1 MNIREISDVFKDTAG
16 DIEALKSY
24 NFGWASDRT
33 RSTNTEDYQELN
45 EFPRVFFSVP
55 TIIGSDQTRKQDTY
69 QVTLFFDDLLGYD
82 NNGDPD
88 LTLQLDK
95 WAALQQYAT
104 AFIQR
109 LNLIKQ
115 SILPNYLFIPEPPQ
129 FTFDSFVGIQRL
141 VTVQVN
147 FNLVVP
153 TNCEVTVKRIIEL
166 VGNAIA
172 TGTSQANI
180 FLSTSVSAF
189 VECKATATGFIV
201 TGQQN
206 IIEVDASVTA
216 FALASGDIVRVK
228 NVSATTI
235 ATATAQAEVQ
245 RAVNIIGELN
255 ASGQVSG
262 NVNLTLFVTG
272 SATSTATVDANLEVT
287 TQGVVEC
294 EANVTGTSVT
304 SGSLF
309 VIRTLEAQSVAEATS
324 QSQIILSK
332 LLSGVASGF
341 AVADGNIQ
349 RVISVDSSID
359 TTVTTSAEAQITR
372 VLNADAT
379 ATANTEANAQLTI
392 PVTAQATAIAESSA
406 DAQLTYSVNA
416 TATATA
422 ETTSEAQITRII
434 SAEATATAESSAEAN
449 FGITFN
455 AGIEAT
461 ANVVN
466 ADIFRAATMDASVTG
481 TANTISVLTLADNLA
496 ASVTGAATVTSA
508 TLDVN
513 NPLLLDLYPNAAVA
527 HSLRKLRTAYSG
539 YAIRVRRSNDNTEQ
553 DIGFDSN
560 NNLNESALTTFVGA
574 NNGFVVTWY
583 DQSGN
588 AKDATNATAANQPQ
602 IVSSGSVIKI
612 NNKPSLQFDGTNDTL
627 TIPNSTS
634 IFNFIHNGN
643 LATII
648 NVIKLSSSSDGGIC
662 GNNAGS
668 STTIGFNIDLVSSY
682 APYLFIS
689 RGVLGNWPVYSQYSQ
704 NSVGANQ
711 YLYYNEI
718 DADNGTAS
726 LRGKFYINN
735 GTPVNNSSTNPVTS
749 NNASY
754 DLQLGSIGNNATL
767 LNGNFQ
773 EFIIYNDLNTSNRT
787 PISTNIN
794 NYYAIY

>member
-24 NFGWASDRT
+24 NFGWASDRV
-33 RSTNTEDYQELN
+33 RQGNTEDFQELN
-45 EFPRVFFSVP
+45 SFPRVFFSVP
-55 TIIGSDQTRKQDTY
+55 TITASDQIRKQDTY

-82 NNGDPD
+82 NEGDAD
-88 LTLQLDK
+88 LTLQIDK
-95 WAALQQYAT
+95 WASLQQYAT

-115 SILPNYLFIPEPPQ
+115 SILPNYLFIPESPQ

-172 TGTSQANI
+172 TATTQGNI

-206 IIEVDASVTA
+206 IIEVDASLTA

-255 ASGQVSG
+255 ATGQISG
-262 NVNLTLFVTG
+262 NINLTLFATG
-272 SATSTATVDANLEVT
+272 SATGTANVSANLEVT
-287 TQGVVEC
+287 TQGIVEC
-294 EANVTGTSVT
+294 EANVTGTGVT
-304 SGSLF
+304 SGLLF

-341 AVADGNIQ
+341 AVADANINLGLKVDASIQGNATTQANIQ
-349 RVISVDSSID
+349 RVISLSSSID
-359 TTVTTSAEAQITR
+359 TSVTTSAEAQITR

-379 ATANTEANAQLTI
+379 ATANTEASAQLTI
-392 PVTAQATAIAESSA
+392 PVTAQATATAESSA
-406 DAQLTYSVNA
+406 DAKLTYSVNA

-434 SAEATATAESSAEAN
+434 SAEATATANSSAEAN

-455 AGIEAT
+455 AVIEAT

-466 ADIFRAATMDASVTG
+466 ADIFRSATMSAS
-481 TANTISVLTLADNLA
+481 I
-496 ASVTGAATVTSA
+496 TGAATVTNANLTNAPSVDADATAFFARVTTAGGTLSA
-508 TLDVN
+508 TEQSAINTLVVQMKTDGVWNKMSAIYPMVGASAAACRQNLKSASFTGTFTAGWTFSSNGATSNGTNAYFNTSFIPNTAYADEKSSIGVYTTSTGTGINWAAVGGGGAGDYYEWRSSNFVN
-513 NPLLLDLYPNAAVA
+513 LGATAGIAATMQVNGFSVLSRLNTSTITYNKNGAAAQTISQAFVGKALNNLELGGYAQATFQPNAA
-527 HSLRKLRTAYSG
+527 
-539 YAIRVRRSNDNTEQ
+539 
-553 DIGFDSN
+553 
-560 NNLNESALTTFVGA
+560 
-574 NNGFVVTWY
+574 
-583 DQSGN
+583 
-588 AKDATNATAANQPQ
+588 
-602 IVSSGSVIKI
+602 
-612 NNKPSLQFDGTNDTL
+612 
-627 TIPNSTS
+627 
-634 IFNFIHNGN
+634 IF
-643 LATII
+643 
-648 NVIKLSSSSDGGIC
+648 
-662 GNNAGS
+662 
-668 STTIGFNIDLVSSY
+668 
-682 APYLFIS
+682 
-689 RGVLGNWPVYSQYSQ
+689 
-704 NSVGANQ
+704 
-711 YLYYNEI
+711 
-718 DADNGTAS
+718 
-726 LRGKFYINN
+726 KF
-735 GTPVNNSSTNPVTS
+735 
-749 NNASY
+749 AFM
-754 DLQLGSIGNNATL
+754 ATL
-767 LNGNFQ
+767 LTTTEADNLYTAVQTFQ
-773 EFIIYNDLNTSNRT
+773 TSLSRQL
-787 PISTNIN
+787 
-794 NYYAIY
+794 

>member
-24 NFGWASDRT
+24 NFGWASDRV
-33 RSTNTEDYQELN
+33 RQGNTEDFQELN
-45 EFPRVFFSVP
+45 AFPRVFFSVP
-55 TIIGSDQTRKQDTY
+55 TITASDQIRKQDTY

-82 NNGDPD
+82 NEGDAD
-88 LTLQLDK
+88 LTLQIDK

-189 VECKATATGFIV
+189 IECKATATGFIV

-216 FALASGDIVRVK
+216 FALASGDIVRVQ

-245 RAVNIIGELN
+245 RAVNIIAELN

-262 NVNLTLFVTG
+262 NINLTLFATG
-272 SATSTATVDANLEVT
+272 SATGTATVDANLEVT
-287 TQGVVEC
+287 TQGIVEC

-341 AVADGNIQ
+341 AVADANINLGLNVDASIQGNATTEANIQ
-349 RVISVDSSID
+349 RLISLSSSID

-372 VLNADAT
+372 VLNAEAT
-379 ATANTEANAQLTI
+379 ATANTEASAQLTI
-392 PVTAQATAIAESSA
+392 PVTAQAMATAESSA

-416 TATATA
+416 TATAIA
-422 ETTSEAQITRII
+422 ETSADAQITRII
-434 SAEATATAESSAEAN
+434 SAEATATAKSSADAN

-466 ADIFRAATMDASVTG
+466 ANATR
-481 TANTISVLTLADNLA
+481 TATLA
-496 ASVTGAATVTSA
+496 ASVSGAATVTNA
-508 TLDVN
+508 TLTVPD
-513 NPLLLDLYPNAAVA
+513 A
-527 HSLRKLRTAYSG
+527 
-539 YAIRVRRSNDNTEQ
+539 
-553 DIGFDSN
+553 
-560 NNLNESALTTFVGA
+560 
-574 NNGFVVTWY
+574 
-583 DQSGN
+583 
-588 AKDATNATAANQPQ
+588 DATA
-602 IVSSGSVIKI
+602 
-612 NNKPSLQFDGTNDTL
+612 
-627 TIPNSTS
+627 
-634 IFNFIHNGN
+634 
-643 LATII
+643 
-648 NVIKLSSSSDGGIC
+648 
-662 GNNAGS
+662 
-668 STTIGFNIDLVSSY
+668 
-682 APYLFIS
+682 FIS
-689 RGVLGNWPVYSQYSQ
+689 RVTTAGGSLTATEQTAIRTLVADLKSNGIWDKMTVIYPMVGGGQANPADACKQNLKSSSFTGTFSSGWTFTSGGVKGSGTTGVFMDTGFK
-704 NSVGANQ
+704 NSNFPNYQ
-711 YLYYNEI
+711 STSLYYYGDVGTNAASWDTGNI
-718 DADNGTAS
+718 NATPNARFAVPPSDNQVYFQFNGDDLFSVTHVP
-726 LRGKFYINN
+726 RDGFFGMNRINDSQIN
-735 GTPVNNSSTNPVTS
+735 VFANNTKLTTVTS
-749 NNASY
+749 NLIANS
-754 DLQLGSIGNNATL
+754 
-767 LNGNFQ
+767 
-773 EFIIYNDLNTSNRT
+773 NT
-787 PISTNIN
+787 N
-794 NYYAIY
+794 NYAIASQFSAGNLSNSDRLFKFYSLGTGLTDTESANFYTVVQAFQTTLSRQV

>member
-24 NFGWASDRT
+24 NFGWASDRV
-33 RSTNTEDYQELN
+33 RQGNTEDFQELN
-45 EFPRVFFSVP
+45 TFPRVFFSVP
-55 TIIGSDQTRKQDTY
+55 TITASDQTRKQDTY

-82 NNGDPD
+82 NEGDAD
-88 LTLQLDK
+88 LTLQIDK

-189 VECKATATGFIV
+189 IECKATATGFII

-228 NVSATTI
+228 NVSATSI

-255 ASGQVSG
+255 ATGQVSG
-262 NVNLTLFVTG
+262 NINLIIFATG
-272 SATSTATVDANLEVT
+272 SATGTATVDANLEVT
-287 TQGVVEC
+287 TQGIVEC

-341 AVADGNIQ
+341 AVAEGNIQ

-372 VLNADAT
+372 VLNAEAT
-379 ATANTEANAQLTI
+379 ATAQTSSEAQLTI
-392 PVTAQATAIAESSA
+392 PVNAQATATAESSAEANLSYSVNASATATAESSA
-406 DAQLTYSVNA
+406 DAQ
-416 TATATA
+416 
-422 ETTSEAQITRII
+422 ITMVI
-434 SAEATATAESSAEAN
+434 SATATATAESSAEAN
-449 FGITFN
+449 FGITLN
-455 AGIEAT
+455 AGITGSAT
-461 ANVVN
+461 VTN
-466 ADIFRAATMDASVTG
+466 ATIARTATLTATVTGQGTTAATITTV
-481 TANTISVLTLADNLA
+481 DNVA
-496 ASVTGAATVTSA
+496 ASVTGAATVTGSNLQLFDPNFANVSVLLHGTGTNNQTTFTDSSSNALSITRGGNTVISTSRFKFNTSSILLPASATDVLNITNSGTLFQFTGNFTIEAFINLDTNNVDKSLYVIANTSATAFLAFNINSTVFNIYLNTSSPTTITHGMSVDIWYHVAMVRSGSTITLYVDGVSKGTITNSA
-508 TLDVN
+508 TLGF
-513 NPLLLDLYPNAAVA
+513 ASGGS
-527 HSLRKLRTAYSG
+527 SLNRLG
-539 YAIRVRRSNDNTEQ
+539 
-553 DIGFDSN
+553 G
-560 NNLNESALTTFVGA
+560 G
-574 NNGFVVTWY
+574 
-583 DQSGN
+583 
-588 AKDATNATAANQPQ
+588 
-602 IVSSGSVIKI
+602 
-612 NNKPSLQFDGTNDTL
+612 
-627 TIPNSTS
+627 
-634 IFNFIHNGN
+634 
-643 LATII
+643 
-648 NVIKLSSSSDGGIC
+648 SSDAMYIDEFRITKGI
-662 GNNAGS
+662 ARY
-668 STTIGFNIDLVSSY
+668 TTGFT
-682 APYLFIS
+682 PPS
-689 RGVLGNWPVYSQYSQ
+689 R
-704 NSVGANQ
+704 
-711 YLYYNEI
+711 
-718 DADNGTAS
+718 
-726 LRGKFYINN
+726 
-735 GTPVNNSSTNPVTS
+735 
-749 NNASY
+749 
-754 DLQLGSIGNNATL
+754 
-767 LNGNFQ
+767 
-773 EFIIYNDLNTSNRT
+773 EFLDQ
-787 PISTNIN
+787 
-794 NYYAIY
+794 

>member
-1 MNIREISDVFKDTAG
+1 MNIREISDVFKDTAS

-24 NFGWASDRT
+24 NFGWASDRV
-33 RSTNTEDYQELN
+33 RQGNTEDFQELN
-45 EFPRVFFSVP
+45 AFPRVFFSVP
-55 TIIGSDQTRKQDTY
+55 TITASDQIRKQDTY

-82 NNGDPD
+82 NEGDAD
-88 LTLQLDK
+88 LTLQIDK
-95 WAALQQYAT
+95 WAALQNYAT

-216 FALASGDIVRVK
+216 FALASGDIVRVQ

-255 ASGQVSG
+255 ATGQVSG
-262 NVNLTLFVTG
+262 NINLTLFATG
-272 SATSTATVDANLEVT
+272 SADARATVNANLEVT

-341 AVADGNIQ
+341 AVAEGNIQ

-359 TTVTTSAEAQITR
+359 TTVTTSAEAQIT
-372 VLNADAT
+372 
-379 ATANTEANAQLTI
+379 I
-392 PVTAQATAIAESSA
+392 PVTAQATAIAE
-406 DAQLTYSVNA
+406 
-416 TATATA
+416 
-422 ETTSEAQITRII
+422 TTSEAQIIRII

-466 ADIFRAATMDASVTG
+466 ADLFRTATLEASV
-481 TANTISVLTLADNLA
+481 S
-496 ASVTGAATVTSA
+496 GAATVTSA
-508 TLDVN
+508 NLTNTPSVDADATAFFLRVTT
-513 NPLLLDLYPNAAVA
+513 AGG
-527 HSLRKLRTAYSG
+527 SLTS
-539 YAIRVRRSNDNTEQ
+539 TEQ
-553 DIGFDSN
+553 
-560 NNLNESALTTFVGA
+560 SAVDTLVKSLKANGVWTKMKAIYPMVGA
-574 NNGFVVTWY
+574 SAAACAQNLKSSSFTGTF
-583 DQSGN
+583 
-588 AKDATNATAANQPQ
+588 TAGWTFA
-602 IVSSGSVIKI
+602 SSGATP
-612 NNKPSLQFDGTNDTL
+612 NGTSAYMDTGL
-627 TIPNSTS
+627 IPNTS
-634 IFNFIHNGN
+634 
-643 LATII
+643 
-648 NVIKLSSSSDGGIC
+648 LS
-662 GNNAGS
+662 
-668 STTIGFNIDLVSSY
+668 
-682 APYLFIS
+682 
-689 RGVLGNWPVYSQYSQ
+689 Q
-704 NSVGANQ
+704 
-711 YLYYNEI
+711 
-718 DADNGTAS
+718 
-726 LRGKFYINN
+726 
-735 GTPVNNSSTNPVTS
+735 
-749 NNASY
+749 NNASIGY
-754 DLQLGSIGNNATL
+754 YGGTTGTSLGCAIGSGDGTSYLQIFPAYPSQGLFGDVNDASIVITANTNAAGFIFASRL
-767 LNGNFQ
+767 LS
-773 EFIIYNDLNTSNRT
+773 TSKIHSIRST
-787 PISTNIN
+787 ISTLTNNSNGLNNIQIVLGARRVSAVVQ
-794 NYYAIY
+794 NYSALQHRLSFIGDGLTNTEAADYYTAVQAFQTTLSRAIV